1 MLTGSSWDWL
11 EWHCPPRVS
20 SRLTEEVSFELWHAS
35 ELPGRQ
41 IRMCVIG
48 FALAFLLQYVWDRA
62 LATFSIAA
70 VLPMKPC
77 GPSKNRNIPGQ
88 HPCRDG
94 MGENTDAVSPGNIF

>member
-1 MLTGSSWDWL
+1 MAL
-11 EWHCPPRVS
+11 PPRVS
-20 SRLTEEVSFELWHAS
+20 SRLTEEASFELWHAS

-41 IRMCVIG
+41 IRMRVIG

-62 LATFSIAA
+62 LATFSIVA
-70 VLPMKPC
+70 VLPMKLC

>member
-1 MLTGSSWDWL
+1 MAL
-11 EWHCPPRVS
+11 PPRVS
-20 SRLTEEVSFELWHAS
+20 SRLTEEASFELWHAS

-41 IRMCVIG
+41 IRMCVTG

-77 GPSKNRNIPGQ
+77 GPSKNRNILGQ
-88 HPCRDG
+88 KFMQGWHGRKYWCCQPR
-94 MGENTDAVSPGNIF
+94 EYILRTIELEK